1 MNLSLRRSTSALLAS
16 SLLLTIGRGATLP
29 FMTIYLSRQY
39 SLSVDLIG
47 YAMTI
52 ALTIGVVF
60 SLGFGILADKFDKK
74 RYMLLAITAFASGF
88 IAITLVNNVTLVVL
102 FFALINCAYSVFATV
117 LKAWFADNLSSTS
130 KTKIFSINYTMLNIG
145 WTIGPPL
152 GTLLVMQ
159 SINLPFWLAAICSAF
174 PMLFIQIWV
183 KRSEK
188 IIATETGSVWSP
200 KVLLQDKALLWFTC
214 SGFLASFVS
223 GAFASC
229 ISQYVMVIA
238 DGDFAEKVVA
248 VVLPVNAAMV
258 VTLQYS
264 VGRRLN
270 PANIRALMTAGTLC
284 FVIGLVGFIFSGN
297 SLLLWGMSAAVFT
310 VGEIIYAPGEYMLID
325 HIAPPEMKAS
335 YFSAQSLG
343 WLGAAIN
350 PLVSGVVLTSLPPSS
365 LFVILALVI
374 IAAWKP
380 HGIFSKYIYQNHC
393 ASFATCKP
401 YAWNPLVLLKKVYA
415 LTTRMFCGPWKPA
428 TVTAI
433 STA

>member
-88 IAITLVNNVTLVVL
+88 IAIPLVNNVTLVVL

-188 IIATETGSVWSP
+188 IIATDTGSVWSP

-325 HIAPPEMKAS
+325 HIAPPGMKAS

-350 PLVSGVVLTSLPPSS
+350 PLVSGVVSVGDHCCVGADVKRNSGKT
-365 LFVILALVI
+365 VGAARALLI
-374 IAAWKP
+374 
-380 HGIFSKYIYQNHC
+380 
-393 ASFATCKP
+393 
-401 YAWNPLVLLKKVYA
+401 
-415 LTTRMFCGPWKPA
+415 
-428 TVTAI
+428 
-433 STA
+433 

>member
-88 IAITLVNNVTLVVL
+88 IAIPLVNNVTLVVL

-188 IIATETGSVWSP
+188 IIATDTGSVWSP

-297 SLLLWGMSAAVFT
+297 NLLMWGMSAAVFN
-310 VGEIIYAPGEYMLID
+310 VGEINY
-325 HIAPPEMKAS
+325 
-335 YFSAQSLG
+335 
-343 WLGAAIN
+343 
-350 PLVSGVVLTSLPPSS
+350 
-365 LFVILALVI
+365 
-374 IAAWKP
+374 
-380 HGIFSKYIYQNHC
+380 
-393 ASFATCKP
+393 
-401 YAWNPLVLLKKVYA
+401 
-415 LTTRMFCGPWKPA
+415 
-428 TVTAI
+428 
-433 STA
+433 

>member
-1 MNLSLRRSTSALLAS
+1 MVSWRISWT
-16 SLLLTIGRGATLP
+16 
-29 FMTIYLSRQY
+29 
-39 SLSVDLIG
+39 
-47 YAMTI
+47 
-52 ALTIGVVF
+52 
-60 SLGFGILADKFDKK
+60 KK

-88 IAITLVNNVTLVVL
+88 IAIPLVNNVTLVVL
-102 FFALINCAYSVFATV
+102 FFALINCALSVFASV
-117 LKAWFADNLSSTS
+117 LKAWFRQSFVHQQN
-130 KTKIFSINYTMLNIG
+130 KIFSINYTMLNIG
-145 WTIGPPL
+145 WPIGPPL

-188 IIATETGSVWSP
+188 IITETGSVWSP

-258 VTLQYS
+258 VTLQFS

-297 SLLLWGMSAAVFT
+297 SLLLWGMSAAVFS
-310 VGEIIYAPGEYMLID
+310 VGEISYSPGEYMLID
-325 HIAPPEMKAS
+325 HIAPPGMKAS

-350 PLVSGVVLTSLPPSS
+350 PLVSGVVLTGLPPSS

-374 IAAWKP
+374 IAAWVLMLKGIQQDRGALP
-380 HGIFSKYIYQNHC
+380 HFVDLSRTQ
-393 ASFATCKP
+393 
-401 YAWNPLVLLKKVYA
+401 
-415 LTTRMFCGPWKPA
+415 
-428 TVTAI
+428 
-433 STA
+433 

>member
-88 IAITLVNNVTLVVL
+88 IAIPLVNNVTLVVL

-270 PANIRALMTAGTLC
+270 PANIRALMTA
-284 FVIGLVGFIFSGN
+284 
-297 SLLLWGMSAAVFT
+297 
-310 VGEIIYAPGEYMLID
+310 AP
-325 HIAPPEMKAS
+325 S
-335 YFSAQSLG
+335 
-343 WLGAAIN
+343 
-350 PLVSGVVLTSLPPSS
+350 VSSSVWSVL
-365 LFVILALVI
+365 F
-374 IAAWKP
+374 
-380 HGIFSKYIYQNHC
+380 F
-393 ASFATCKP
+393 
-401 YAWNPLVLLKKVYA
+401 
-415 LTTRMFCGPWKPA
+415 PA
-428 TVTAI
+428 TACYCGVCQLRYLLSVKSFMRRASI
-433 STA
+433 C

>member
-1 MNLSLRRSTSALLAS
+1 MNLSLRRSTSALLTS

-39 SLSVDLIG
+39 NLSVNLIG

-88 IAITLVNNVTLVVL
+88 IAIPLVNNVTLVVL

-284 FVIGLVGFIFSGN
+284 FVIGLV
-297 SLLLWGMSAAVFT
+297 
-310 VGEIIYAPGEYMLID
+310 
-325 HIAPPEMKAS
+325 
-335 YFSAQSLG
+335 
-343 WLGAAIN
+343 
-350 PLVSGVVLTSLPPSS
+350 
-365 LFVILALVI
+365 LF
-374 IAAWKP
+374 
-380 HGIFSKYIYQNHC
+380 F
-393 ASFATCKP
+393 
-401 YAWNPLVLLKKVYA
+401 
-415 LTTRMFCGPWKPA
+415 PA
-428 TVTAI
+428 TACYCGVCQLRYLLSVKSFMRRASI
-433 STA
+433 C

>member
-1 MNLSLRRSTSALLAS
+1 M
-16 SLLLTIGRGATLP
+16 
-29 FMTIYLSRQY
+29 
-39 SLSVDLIG
+39 
-47 YAMTI
+47 
-52 ALTIGVVF
+52 
-60 SLGFGILADKFDKK
+60 
-74 RYMLLAITAFASGF
+74 
-88 IAITLVNNVTLVVL
+88 
-102 FFALINCAYSVFATV
+102 
-117 LKAWFADNLSSTS
+117 LKAWFADNLSSNS

-325 HIAPPEMKAS
+325 HIAPPGMKAS
-335 YFSAQSLG
+335 YF
-343 WLGAAIN
+343 
-350 PLVSGVVLTSLPPSS
+350 PPS
-365 LFVILALVI
+365 L
-374 IAAWKP
+374 
-380 HGIFSKYIYQNHC
+380 
-393 ASFATCKP
+393 
-401 YAWNPLVLLKKVYA
+401 
-415 LTTRMFCGPWKPA
+415 
-428 TVTAI
+428 
-433 STA
+433 

>member
-88 IAITLVNNVTLVVL
+88 IAIPLVNNVTLVVL
-102 FFALINCAYSVFATV
+102 FLPLLTAPTPFCYRAESLVCRQSFVHQQNEDFLNQLHHAQHWLDHRSATRHAVGDAEHQSAL
-117 LKAWFADNLSSTS
+117 
-130 KTKIFSINYTMLNIG
+130 
-145 WTIGPPL
+145 
-152 GTLLVMQ
+152 
-159 SINLPFWLAAICSAF
+159 LAGSYLFRVSHA
-174 PMLFIQIWV
+174 FIQIWV

-270 PANIRALMTAGTLC
+270 LANIRALMTAGTFC
-284 FVIGLVGFIFSGN
+284 FVIGLVGFIF
-297 SLLLWGMSAAVFT
+297 
-310 VGEIIYAPGEYMLID
+310 
-325 HIAPPEMKAS
+325 
-335 YFSAQSLG
+335 
-343 WLGAAIN
+343 
-350 PLVSGVVLTSLPPSS
+350 
-365 LFVILALVI
+365 
-374 IAAWKP
+374 
-380 HGIFSKYIYQNHC
+380 
-393 ASFATCKP
+393 
-401 YAWNPLVLLKKVYA
+401 
-415 LTTRMFCGPWKPA
+415 PA
-428 TVTAI
+428 TAC
-433 STA
+433 